1 MTGNFDGSVSFFV
14 GGLLKH
20 TKQFSGHSPLVKFIN
35 GQIVVA
41 LACGKLV
48 ILDEYLDIK
57 KDFKPGNTGKIYA
70 LQIPYELA
78 GNEHFL
84 VSGDNAGVLRL
95 YKRNGDRNPFMTIK
109 YNGQIA
115 TISVQGYLTAVAS
128 MSMVHVFDM
137 QQQLELFE
145 LEHDWIVSCVK
156 IYGKRLITASQD
168 GKVRIWNLINGKE
181 VDQLTSNSKCQNF
194 DLR

>member
-1 MTGNFDGSVSFFV
+1 M
-14 GGLLKH
+14 
-20 TKQFSGHSPLVKFIN
+20 
-35 GQIVVA
+35 A

-48 ILDEYLDIK
+48 ILDEYLDDK
-57 KDFKPGNTGKIYA
+57 KDFKQGNTGKIYSP
-70 LQIPYELA
+70 QIPYDLA

-84 VSGDNAGVLRL
+84 VSGDNAGVLRF

-109 YNGQIA
+109 FDEQISS
-115 TISVQGYLTAVAS
+115 ISVQRYLTAVAS
-128 MSMVHVFDM
+128 KSIVHVFDM

-168 GKVRIWNLINGKE
+168 GKVRIWNLVSGKQ
-181 VDQLTSNSKCQNF
+181 VDQMTSNSKCQNF

>member
-1 MTGNFDGSVSFFV
+1 M
-14 GGLLKH
+14 
-20 TKQFSGHSPLVKFIN
+20 
-35 GQIVVA
+35 
-41 LACGKLV
+41 
-48 ILDEYLDIK
+48 DIK

-70 LQIPYELA
+70 LQIPYDLA

-84 VSGDNAGVLRL
+84 VSGDNAGVVRF
-95 YKRNGDRNPFMTIK
+95 YKRNGDGNPFMTMK
-109 YNGQIA
+109 YDAQISS
-115 TISVQGYLTAVAS
+115 ISVQRNLTAVAS
-128 MSMVHVFDM
+128 KSIVHVFDM

-156 IYGKRLITASQD
+156 IFGKRLITASQD
-168 GKVRIWNLINGKE
+168 GKVRIWNLINGEE